1 MNEADS
7 LAGRLLLA
15 LPGMGDPRFA
25 RATIAM
31 FVHNAQGAFGLDL
44 GSLRSDVRFRDVLEE
59 LDIESA
65 DAPDCPVLHGGPV
78 ETGRGFVIHSRD
90 WMSEATLDVPAL
102 AAVTASPAILTAIA
116 NGTGPRQWLF
126 ALGYAGWGPGQLD
139 DEMHRHGWHA
149 AAGNSQILFDTP
161 PEHRWEAAWRAEG
174 IDPSLLA
181 SETGHA

>member
-44 GSLRSDVRFRDVLEE
+44 GSLRSDVRFHDVLEE

-90 WMSEATLDVPAL
+90 WMSEGTLDVPAL

-126 ALGYAGWGPGQLD
+126 ALGYAGWGPGQLESELAQGAWFMIAPD
-139 DEMHRHGWHA
+139 PA
-149 AAGNSQILFDTP
+149 LIFTP
-161 PEHRWEAAWRAEG
+161 EPGRMWERA
-174 IDPSLLA
+174 LA
-181 SETGHA
+181 RKGVEL